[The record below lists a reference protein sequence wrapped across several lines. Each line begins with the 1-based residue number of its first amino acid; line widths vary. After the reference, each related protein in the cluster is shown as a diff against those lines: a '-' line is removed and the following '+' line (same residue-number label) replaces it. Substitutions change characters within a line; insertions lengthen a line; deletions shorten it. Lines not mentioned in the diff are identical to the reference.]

1 MFEYFVETLT
11 NFPSFLQ
18 VLYFLVGRCIYQS
31 NFSRWPIA
39 PKFPVSL
46 KSCSKSL
53 DFKHFLNI
61 FKYFFHA
68 RLNTL
73 LKLWPISPSFLQVL
87 YFLVGRCLY
96 QSNFSRWPIAFSPLE
111 SVLKTNLHPVFYSS
125 MGTINMAPYTAIF
138 GELSANEKTA
148 LYLLPFIL
156 ASWFGY
162 SCDHGHYG
170 CYIL

>member
-1 MFEYFVETLT
+1 M
-11 NFPSFLQ
+11 
-18 VLYFLVGRCIYQS
+18 VGVFIKVIFRADLLHRS
-31 NFSRWPIA
+31 SRE
-39 PKFPVSL
+39 
-46 KSCSKSL
+46 SL
-53 DFKHFLNI
+53 DFKHFFNI

-87 YFLVGRCLY
+87 YFLVGRCIY

-148 LYLLPFIL
+148 LYLLPIIYPPSAEQQGKPFRIIVT
-156 ASWFGY
+156 
-162 SCDHGHYG
+162 HTP
-170 CYIL
+170 